1 MRVLSKPTQYI
12 LTHPVVFALQTLRS
26 FSKNQGLLLAGAV
39 AYYALLS
46 VVPLL
51 IVSVIALS
59 HLIDQ
64 AELLSTLGRYLE
76 WVVPSQSRAVLVDV
90 SAFLQ
95 DRIAIGAVLLVTML
109 FFSSI
114 AFSVLGKSMS
124 IILADRETVNK
135 RHFLVAAVIPYCFVL
150 LLGIALLGVTFVSVV
165 LQAMAEESV
174 QVLGWNWSLR
184 GVSGVLLYVLGFTV
198 ETLILAALYLAMP
211 VARIRLNHALVGGF
225 TAALLWEILRH
236 ILIWYVATL
245 SKASVVYGSLTTAVV
260 VLLSMELA
268 ATVLLLGAQVI
279 AEYRRLGQEF
289 GTEVHQASE

>member
-1 MRVLSKPTQYI
+1 
-12 LTHPVVFALQTLRS
+12 
-26 FSKNQGLLLAGAV
+26 
-39 AYYALLS
+39 
-46 VVPLL
+46 
-51 IVSVIALS
+51 
-59 HLIDQ
+59 
-64 AELLSTLGRYLE
+64 
-76 WVVPSQSRAVLVDV
+76 
-90 SAFLQ
+90 
-95 DRIAIGAVLLVTML
+95 
-109 FFSSI
+109 
-114 AFSVLGKSMS
+114 
-124 IILADRETVNK
+124 
-135 RHFLVAAVIPYCFVL
+135 
-150 LLGIALLGVTFVSVV
+150 
-165 LQAMAEESV
+165 MAEESV

-184 GVSGVLLYVLGFTV
+184 GVSGLLLYVLGFTV

-289 GTEVHQASE
+289 GAEVHQAGE